1 MTTWQV
7 ATVVAAVRE
16 TDTARSIWLHIPGF
30 PGARAGQHIDIKLTA
45 PDGYSTSRSYSLS
58 DVREGDT
65 VAVGVEELDD
75 GEVSPFLVHD
85 LEIGEQV
92 EIAGPIGM
100 QFVWPPLD
108 TGAGADKDTGAGA
121 DRVNGAGADTDPSR
135 PVQLVAGGSGI
146 TPLMAMIRLRE
157 TTRPEATM
165 RLLYSARSPEQV
177 FFRDEFA
184 ALAAADRLRVDW
196 FFTRTA
202 GSGPRPA
209 GRITREE
216 FAAAIL
222 PVASRPLLYLCGSTE
237 YVDTL
242 GEWLLDAG
250 YPIDDIRIERFLAA

>member
-1 MTTWQV
+1 MTTWRV
-7 ATVVAAVRE
+7 ATVVGAVRE

-58 DVREGDT
+58 DVREGGDT

-100 QFVWPPLD
+100 QFVWPPVD
-108 TGAGADKDTGAGA
+108 TGAEPGTHS
-121 DRVNGAGADTDPSR
+121 GADTDPSR

-157 TTRPEATM
+157 TTRPETTM
-165 RLLYSARSPEQV
+165 RLLYSARSPEQA
-177 FFRDEFA
+177 FFGDEFA
-184 ALAAADRLRVDW
+184 ALAAADRLHVDW

-202 GSGPRPA
+202 GPGDTRPP

-216 FAAAIL
+216 FTAAIL
-222 PVASRPLLYLCGSTE
+222 PVESRPLLYLCGSSE

-250 YPIDDIRIERFLAA
+250 YPIEDIRIERFLAA

>member
-7 ATVVAAVRE
+7 ATVVGAVRE

-108 TGAGADKDTGAGA
+108 TGAGADSGTGAGA
-121 DRVNGAGADTDPSR
+121 DKDTGAGADTDPSR

>member
-7 ATVVAAVRE
+7 ATVVGAVRE

-92 EIAGPIGM
+92 EIAGPIGI

-108 TGAGADKDTGAGA
+108 TGAGADSGTGAGA
-121 DRVNGAGADTDPSR
+121 DTSR